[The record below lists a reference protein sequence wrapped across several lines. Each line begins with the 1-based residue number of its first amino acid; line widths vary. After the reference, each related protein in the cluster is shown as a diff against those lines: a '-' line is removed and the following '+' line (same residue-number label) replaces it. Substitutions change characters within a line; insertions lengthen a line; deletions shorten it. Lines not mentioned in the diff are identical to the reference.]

1 MTESILVALL
11 ALTAAAWIARPLLGR
26 RQPVAEPADL
36 HTADLMEAKQGVYR
50 SIIDLEIDHQLGKI
64 DNSDYL
70 ELKRQSKAEALG
82 ILRELEGESSEEA
95 GEQTL
100 EDEIEAARARLRR
113 Q

>member
-1 MTESILVALL
+1 MTEQILVALMGV
-11 ALTAAAWIARPLLGR
+11 AAAAWIIRPLLGR
-26 RQPVAEPADL
+26 RQAIAEPADL

-82 ILRELEGESSEEA
+82 ILRQLEGESSEETE
-95 GEQTL
+95 EQTL